1 MYVLMGDE
9 LGALGYPDKV
19 TGLYP
24 EHRRARK
31 VLRLLK
37 ASLGDLP
44 AGGRGQGVSGR

>member
-1 MYVLMGDE
+1 MLMGDE

-19 TGLYP
+19 IGLYP

-37 ASLGDLP
+37 ASLGALP
-44 AGGRGQGVSGR
+44 AGGRGQGVRGR